1 MRSCRCHNSTLKF
14 SPLCNGPVT
23 IAHYKMTYQM
33 KRSAWLALPLSACLS
48 AASAASIQ
56 LPTGQ
61 RVTPLAAP
69 GATLSVLDAGLPSGV
84 KPGFAHA
91 ARLSPDGRTLLVLT
105 AGYDKVVDAAAQ
117 RIAAESTQFVF
128 VFDVSG
134 GAPVQRQL
142 LPVSAAW
149 DGIAFAPDGRHFYVP
164 GAGEDKLHVF
174 ALEDGRWREDGA
186 PVALG
191 HAAGN
196 GLELKPVATDVAIT
210 PDGQRALVVNR
221 YNDSVTVVD
230 LAARKAVAEL
240 DLRPGKN
247 GAAPGTPGGQYPS
260 AVAIGADGSAYVSS
274 ELDREIV
281 VLDLSGPSP
290 SVKGR
295 IPVQGSPNKMVL
307 NRARTRLYVAS
318 DFADVVSVIDTAS
331 RQVLATVPTLAPS
344 WLLSPAQARYK
355 GASPNAL
362 ALSPDENTLY
372 LTNRGSNSVAAIA
385 LDGPAPAVRA
395 LLPTGWAPSAVQVG
409 PGGDYLYVVNA
420 KTVPGPNPGNCR
432 GKLGKQGHC
441 RFADSPVRFQ
451 PNHYVLNLT
460 GSTLLSMPVPT
471 AASLPGLTRQVAH
484 NNDFDRLPT
493 AAQADTIATL
503 RTRIHHI
510 IYVIKENRA
519 YDQVLGDLGKGNGD
533 PTLTEFPYATTPNSH
548 ELARRFVTLDNF
560 YNAGDVS
567 GNGWQWSTAARE
579 SDAGFKIIPQ
589 NYAGNGGSYD
599 WEGANRN
606 VNVALT
612 GAARVAAN
620 PQSARLDPDTLPAAS
635 NVAAPDGPDGQVQQ
649 GYLWNAAL
657 RAGLSVRNYGMF
669 LDLSRYDLD
678 GTRDRALAIHPQ
690 REPFA
695 TGTQVAFAAHPALL
709 AVTDPWFYGFELRV
723 PDFYRV
729 KEWQR
734 EFRGYV
740 ADGKLP
746 NLSLVR
752 LMTDHT
758 GHFNGALDGVN
769 TPERQV
775 ADNDYALGLLVDTV
789 AHSPFAQD
797 TLIFVLEDDAQDGSD
812 HVDAHRGPAWV
823 IGPYVKKGAVVSQR
837 YTTVSMLR
845 TITDILGMDHL
856 GMYDASQAP
865 MTELF
870 DTAPANAD
878 WTYSATASS
887 LLKPTALPFAAD
899 TAFGP
904 PARSPHTSDYWAAVT
919 RGFDFTQ
926 EDRLDADA
934 YNRILWAGLKGN
946 TPYPAHA
953 KRSAARRRDA
963 DDD

>member
-1 MRSCRCHNSTLKF
+1 
-14 SPLCNGPVT
+14 
-23 IAHYKMTYQM
+23 M
-33 KRSAWLALPLSACLS
+33 KYTMNRSAWLALSLCGCLS
-48 AASAASIQ
+48 AAPAATVD

-61 RVTPLAAP
+61 RITPLAVP
-69 GATLSVLDAGLPSGV
+69 GTQLTVLDAELPSGV

-91 ARLSPDGRTLLVLT
+91 ASLSPDGKTLLVLT

-117 RIAAESTQFVF
+117 RIAAQSTQFVF

-134 GAPVQRQL
+134 GWPVQRQV
-142 LPVSAAW
+142 LPVSSAW
-149 DGIAFAPDGRHFYVP
+149 DGLAFAPDGRHFYVP
-164 GAGEDKLHVF
+164 GAGEDNLHAF
-174 ALEDGRWREDGA
+174 ALADGRWLEEGA

-191 HAAGN
+191 HASAN
-196 GLELKPVATDVAIT
+196 GLDIKPVATDAAVTA
-210 PDGQRALVVNR
+210 DGTRALVVNR

-230 LAARKAVAEL
+230 LAARTAVAEL

-260 AVAIGADGSAYVSS
+260 AVAIAANGTAYVSS

-281 VLDLSGPSP
+281 VLDLLGPNP
-290 SVKGR
+290 TVKGR
-295 IPVQGSPNKMVL
+295 IRVQGSPNKMVL
-307 NRARTRLYVAS
+307 NRAQTRLFVAS
-318 DFADVVSVIDTAS
+318 DFADVVTVIDTGNN
-331 RQVLATVPTLAPS
+331 QVLATVPTLAPS
-344 WLLSPAQARYK
+344 WLLTPAQARYK

-362 ALSPDENTLY
+362 ALSPDEKTLY
-372 LTNRGSNSVAAIA
+372 VTNRGSNSLAAIA

-395 LLPTGWAPSAVQVG
+395 LLPTGWAPSAVQVAPDG
-409 PGGDYLYVVNA
+409 RFLYVVNA
-420 KTVPGPNPGNCR
+420 KTPPGPNRGNCR
-432 GKLGKQGHC
+432 GKLSAEGACKIAG
-441 RFADSPVRFQ
+441 SPVRFQ
-451 PNHYVLNLT
+451 PNQYVLNLT
-460 GSTLLSMPVPT
+460 GSTLLSMPVPD
-471 AASLPGLTRQVAH
+471 AAFAPGLTRQVAR

-493 AAQADTIATL
+493 AAQARTIAAL
-503 RTRIHHI
+503 RGKIHHI
-510 IYVIKENRA
+510 IYVIKENRT

-560 YNAGDVS
+560 YDAGDVS

-589 NYAGNGGSYD
+589 NYAGNGGTYD

-635 NVAAPDGPDGQVQQ
+635 DVAAPDGPDGQVQQ
-649 GYLWNAAL
+649 GFLWNAAL

-669 LDLSRYDLD
+669 VDLTRYSLDNTANRE
-678 GTRDRALAIHPQ
+678 LAIRPQ

-695 TGTQVAFAAHPALL
+695 TRTQVAFAAHPALL

-723 PDFYRV
+723 PDFYRF
-729 KEWQR
+729 KEWER

-752 LMTDHT
+752 LMNDHT
-758 GHFNGALDGVN
+758 GHFNGTLDGVN

-775 ADNDYALGLLVDTV
+775 ADNDYALGLLVETV

-797 TLIFVLEDDAQDGSD
+797 TLIFVLEDDAQDGAD
-812 HVDAHRGPAWV
+812 HVDAHRSPAWV
-823 IGPYVKKGAVVSQR
+823 IGPYVKKGAVVSKR
-837 YTTVSMLR
+837 YTTVSVLR

-870 DTAPANAD
+870 DTAPANAA
-878 WTYSATASS
+878 WTYTATASS
-887 LLKPTALPFAAD
+887 LLEPTALPFAAH

-904 PARSPHTSDYWAAVT
+904 PARSPHTAEYWVGVT
-919 RGFDFTQ
+919 RGLDFTQ
-926 EDRLDADA
+926 EDRLDAQA

-946 TPYPAHA
+946 TPYPARA
-953 KRSAARRRDA
+953 KRSAGRHPDT
-963 DDD
+963 DND